1 MERLRRGCR
10 SVRARRMIM
19 RAGEPPQE
27 VFSLL
32 EGWAY
37 RFMLLSDGRRQI
49 LAYYL
54 PGNFVTLEALHMQR
68 LHFSVQ
74 ALTDVQLC
82 VFDVEQ
88 FKSFVS
94 ESAGL
99 SQEVERMCVQRTILT
114 DHLVMDLGRRTAQ
127 EKLARM
133 LMEIYVR
140 LARRDLVTNG
150 SFTWPLRQEHVAD
163 TLGLTPVHV
172 SRTLGALKRE
182 GLVDVNGQTIT
193 VLDESRLLMHAGLP
207 EDYVEKQALRKSV
220 VRLPAAMSRS
230 DAVEPSSQ
238 RPGGR

>member
-1 MERLRRGCR
+1 
-10 SVRARRMIM
+10 MIM

-32 EGWAY
+32 NGWAY

-54 PGNFVTLEALHMQR
+54 PGNFVTLEAMHMQR

-82 VFDVEQ
+82 VFDVGQ

-94 ESAGL
+94 ERAGL
-99 SQEVERMCVQRTILT
+99 SQEVERMCVQRTIVT

-140 LARRDLVTNG
+140 LARRNLVANG

-172 SRTLGALKRE
+172 SRTFGALKRE
-182 GLVDVNGQTIT
+182 GLVEVNGQTIT
-193 VLDESRLLMHAGLP
+193 VIDESRLLMHAGLP
-207 EDYVEKQALRKSV
+207 EDYVEKQALRKTIL
-220 VRLPAAMSRS
+220 RTPPAAPS
-230 DAVEPSSQ
+230 DAGEPSPQ

>member
-1 MERLRRGCR
+1 MERLRRGSR

-54 PGNFVTLEALHMQR
+54 PGNFITLEALHMPR

-82 VFDVEQ
+82 VFDVGQ
-88 FKSFVS
+88 FKAFVA
-94 ESAGL
+94 ETAGL
-99 SQEVERMCVQRTILT
+99 AQEAERMCVQRTILT

-140 LARRDLVTNG
+140 LARRGLVSNG
-150 SFTWPLRQEHVAD
+150 SFTWPLRQEHIAD

-182 GLVDVNGQTIT
+182 GLVDVNGQTVTI
-193 VLDESRLLMHAGLP
+193 VDESRLLMHAGLP
-207 EDYVEKQALRKSV
+207 EDHVEKQVLRKSV
-220 VRLPAAMSRS
+220 LKAPV
-230 DAVEPSSQ
+230 VV
-238 RPGGR
+238 